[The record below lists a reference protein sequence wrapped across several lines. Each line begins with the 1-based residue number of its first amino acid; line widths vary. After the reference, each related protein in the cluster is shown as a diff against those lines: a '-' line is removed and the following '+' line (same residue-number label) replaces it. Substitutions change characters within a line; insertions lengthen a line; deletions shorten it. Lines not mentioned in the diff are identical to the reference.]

1 MIGEEIP
8 SPGIAA
14 FQRMFLSSLHSI
26 GGLPVGDTPD
36 PNGPRQLLQDGSS
49 FNRVW
54 SWGAARAIP
63 ENNRDTEQVRA
74 AFMMAMVTGRRW

>member
-14 FQRMFLSSLHSI
+14 FQRMFFSSLHSI

-49 FNRVW
+49 FDRVW
-54 SWGAARAIP
+54 SWGAAWAIP
-63 ENNRDTEQVRA
+63 ENNRVTEHVRA
-74 AFMMAMVTGRRW
+74 AFIIAMVTG